1 MLRETG
7 RKVCSDPENVDDPMH
22 LKTMMSVNLEMRRL
36 VPQERFQ
43 QHTAEFM
50 SGVPALQAAE
60 KSWKLRKLFH
70 MNASRSYCGRHRRWS
85 APVEFMSDIPAPQA
99 AEEPFVDAV
108 KGVPQE
114 RFQQCTVEQVVD
126 APVPQIVED
135 RASYC

>member
-1 MLRETG
+1 
-7 RKVCSDPENVDDPMH
+7 
-22 LKTMMSVNLEMRRL
+22 MRRL

-50 SGVPALQAAE
+50 SGVPAL
-60 KSWKLRKLFH
+60 
-70 MNASRSYCGRHRRWS
+70 
-85 APVEFMSDIPAPQA
+85 QA